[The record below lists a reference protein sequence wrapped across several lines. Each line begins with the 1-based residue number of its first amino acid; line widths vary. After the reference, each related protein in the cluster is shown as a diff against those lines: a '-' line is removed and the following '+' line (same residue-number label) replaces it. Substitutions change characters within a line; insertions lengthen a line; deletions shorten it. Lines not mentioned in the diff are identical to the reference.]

1 MPTRRRSLEGQ
12 SVVITRSREQSAKL
26 AELLAAAGAAVI
38 ECPTISIVP
47 ARDYAPLDAAIA
59 TIDSYDWII
68 FTSVNGF
75 SYFEARYRLS
85 ARATRPP
92 AARICA
98 IGPATAAAV
107 TDHGWSV
114 HLMPE
119 EYVAESLVEA
129 FRREEHPEGR
139 RILLPRAA
147 VARDVVPQQLRAH
160 GATVDVIEAY
170 RTQQDTEAAHR
181 IPQIF
186 GGPQKPH
193 WITFTSSSTVT
204 HFVSAASSTGT
215 ASDYLAGVQVA
226 SIGPVTSDTARRH
239 GMDVAVEANLFTVE
253 GLVEAILESR
263 SASPLTH
270 PA

>member
-1 MPTRRRSLEGQ
+1 MPTRQRSLEGQ
-12 SVVITRSREQSAKL
+12 SVVITRPREQSAKL
-26 AELLAAAGAAVI
+26 AGMLAAAGAAVI

-47 ARDYAPLDAAIA
+47 ARDYGPLDAAIA

-85 ARATRPP
+85 ARATCPP

-129 FRREEHPEGR
+129 FRREEHLEGR

-160 GATVDVIEAY
+160 GSTVDVIEAY
-170 RTQQDTEAAHR
+170 RTQQDPEAAQR
-181 IPQIF
+181 IHHIF
-186 GGPQKPH
+186 GGTHKPD

-204 HFVSAASSTGT
+204 HFVSAASSSGS
-215 ASDYLAGVQVA
+215 ASNYLAGVKVA
-226 SIGPVTSDTARRH
+226 SIGPVTSDTVRRH
-239 GMDVAVEANLFTVE
+239 GMEIAVEADPFTVE
-253 GLVEAILESR
+253 GIVEAILASR
-263 SASPLTH
+263 FASR
-270 PA
+270 